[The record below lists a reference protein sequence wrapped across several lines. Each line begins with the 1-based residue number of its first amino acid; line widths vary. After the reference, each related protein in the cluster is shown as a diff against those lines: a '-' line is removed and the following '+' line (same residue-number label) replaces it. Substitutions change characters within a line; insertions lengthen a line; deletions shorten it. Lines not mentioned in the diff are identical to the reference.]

1 MVERN
6 KSADE
11 ATARVRVLLADDHGL
26 VRSGFRRLLEDH
38 PEIVVVGEAANGE
51 DAVRLAE
58 SLRPDVAVLDITMP
72 GMDGL
77 EAAAVIAGR
86 HPCVAILF
94 VSMHADS
101 AYLRSAREVGAAGY
115 VLKSAAEEDLPEA
128 VLRVA
133 RGEKV
138 FPIAPL
144 PLSEEEAQ
152 LASLTPR
159 ERQVLGLLAS
169 GKANK
174 EIASM
179 LGVSVNTV
187 AVHRARLMDTLG
199 IRGTAELTLFAVR
212 SGLVSPR

>member
-1 MVERN
+1 MTERP
-6 KSADE
+6 KSTNE
-11 ATARVRVLLADDHGL
+11 TTSRIRVLLADDHGL

-38 PEIVVVGEAANGE
+38 SQITVVGEAANGE
-51 DAVRLAE
+51 DAVHLVE
-58 SLRPDVAVLDITMP
+58 SLRPDVVVLDITMP

-86 HPCVAILF
+86 YPTVAILM
-94 VSMHADS
+94 VSMHADGS
-101 AYLRSAREVGAAGY
+101 YIRSAREVGAAGY

-133 RGEKV
+133 RGQQA
-138 FPIAPL
+138 FPAGPIA
-144 PLSEEEAQ
+144 LSEEESR
-152 LASLTPR
+152 LSSLTPR
-159 ERQVLGLLAS
+159 ERQVLQLLAS

-174 EIASM
+174 EIAAL